1 LSIAVLELLADGRSD
16 QASAAGFVAHR
27 AFSKSDNSDKNM
39 PGDTRRSPRQAFIEL
54 GVEDMTSRRCDNCG
68 AEMKHLS
75 DLPGHLGAAPI
86 RIYSCDRC
94 NRVVSESR

>member
-1 LSIAVLELLADGRSD
+1 
-16 QASAAGFVAHR
+16 
-27 AFSKSDNSDKNM
+27 M
-39 PGDTRRSPRQAFIEL
+39 EL
-54 GVEDMTSRRCDNCG
+54 GGEEMMSRRCDNCG

-86 RIYSCDRC
+86 RIYGCDRC